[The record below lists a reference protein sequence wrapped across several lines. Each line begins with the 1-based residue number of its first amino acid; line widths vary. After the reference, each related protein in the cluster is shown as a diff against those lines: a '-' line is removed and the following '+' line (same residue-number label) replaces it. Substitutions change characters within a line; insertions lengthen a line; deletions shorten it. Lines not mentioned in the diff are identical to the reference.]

1 MSPKSKSLTLSQ
13 AEGKMLLVQLCRKAP
28 RTACC
33 TAETDNTLLD
43 VDELVLASFK
53 QVQFANKDVVEY
65 MAEINASGIED
76 SYKGNG
82 DGAGSGSEGRDKDA
96 NGDDEMAGNRK
107 TTKRWGCASGSNIYS
122 KPQEQIIIGGVK
134 NYRPCG
140 ERGWR
145 KVGIHYNC
153 RVPKKHQH
161 NWECIKDKYNCMA
174 KRRKPT
180 NNGEGSKI
188 HDAVLQLEAE
198 RLAQEETVD
207 LDDGEWLDSDKALE
221 PCMKSESDAIV
232 SPAPPPFVRSKP
244 NSSKSKGRAR
254 EPDMIIIDLTDE
266 NAAPLPIIVPAK
278 RKASLSATA
287 KESVMAELGIT
298 YYAAKAVQLS
308 EVESTAGRCW
318 DVQTTLDHICATL
331 EQDASHTSAEAAG
344 VAKVKI
350 FGRNRTIEQ
359 LKKGW
364 INAKE

>member
-1 MSPKSKSLTLSQ
+1 
-13 AEGKMLLVQLCRKAP
+13 MLLVQLCRKAP
-28 RTACC
+28 RTARC

-43 VDELVLASFK
+43 VDELVSASFK
-53 QVQFANKDVVEY
+53 QVVQFANEDVVEY

-76 SYKGNG
+76 SYEGNG

-96 NGDDEMAGNRK
+96 NGDDEMAGNPTGTDHHWRGQELSPV
-107 TTKRWGCASGSNIYS
+107 WG
-122 KPQEQIIIGGVK
+122 E
-134 NYRPCG
+134 
-140 ERGWR
+140 GWR

-207 LDDGEWLDSDKALE
+207 LDDGS
-221 PCMKSESDAIV
+221 
-232 SPAPPPFVRSKP
+232 
-244 NSSKSKGRAR
+244 RAR

-308 EVESTAGRCW
+308 EVESTAGCCW

-344 VAKVKI
+344 VAKVEI
-350 FGRNRTIEQ
+350 FGRNCTIEQ